1 MMIITC
7 PNCSKQFKI
16 DISLIPDEGRDV
28 QCGSCNNIWFYQ
40 FKNEDLSTPKLSE
53 EINNTVVDN
62 NPVKKKDENYS
73 KSKISSLENKDDLNN
88 EISKNEQKQ
97 IINKKNEKNEI
108 KFFPYLIVF
117 FISVI
122 AVIVLLDTIKTPLIG
137 IFPSLEIL
145 LFNLYETLQ
154 DIKLFIIDLI

>member
-1 MMIITC
+1 MIITC
-7 PNCSKQFKI
+7 PNCKKQFKI
-16 DISLIPDEGRDV
+16 DTSLIPDEGRDL
-28 QCGSCNNIWFYQ
+28 QCGLCNNIWFYQ
-40 FKNEDLSTPKLSE
+40 IQNENSSTLKLNE
-53 EINNTVVDN
+53 VINNTDVDN
-62 NPVKKKDENYS
+62 DLVKKDENNF
-73 KSKISSLENKDDLNN
+73 KNKIPSLENNDDLK
-88 EISKNEQKQ
+88 EISKKEQKQ

-154 DIKLFIIDLI
+154 DIKLFIIDLT

>member
-40 FKNEDLSTPKLSE
+40 IINENSSTLKLNE
-53 EINNTVVDN
+53 VINNT
-62 NPVKKKDENYS
+62 NPDIDLVKKNDEKYL
-73 KSKISSLENKDDLNN
+73 KPKLPSLENKDDLNN
-88 EISKNEQKQ
+88 EILKNKKKQ
-97 IINKKNEKNEI
+97 IINKEIKKNEI
-108 KFFPYLIVF
+108 KFFSYLIVL
-117 FISVI
+117 FISII
-122 AVIVLLDTIKTPLIG
+122 AVIILLDTLKTPLIG

>member
-1 MMIITC
+1 MIITC
-7 PNCSKQFKI
+7 PNCKKQFKI
-16 DISLIPDEGRDV
+16 DISLIPDEGRDL
-28 QCGSCNNIWFYQ
+28 QCGLCNNIWFYQ
-40 FKNEDLSTPKLSE
+40 IQNENSSTLKLNE
-53 EINNTVVDN
+53 VINNTDVDN
-62 NPVKKKDENYS
+62 DLVKKDENNF
-73 KSKISSLENKDDLNN
+73 KNKIPSLENNDDLK
-88 EISKNEQKQ
+88 EISKKEQKQ

-154 DIKLFIIDLI
+154 DIKLFIIDLT

>member
-16 DISLIPDEGRDV
+16 DTSLIPVDGRDV
-28 QCGSCNNIWFYQ
+28 QCGSCNNVWFYQ
-40 FKNEDLSTPKLSE
+40 IDNENSSTLKLNE
-53 EINNTVVDN
+53 EINNNENDIDLVG
-62 NPVKKKDENYS
+62 KKDEKYTES
-73 KSKISSLENKDDLNN
+73 EITALRDKDDLNN
-88 EISKNEQKQ
+88 KISKNKQEQ
-97 IINKKNEKNEI
+97 IINKKIEKKEN
-108 KFFPYLIVF
+108 KFFSYLIVF
-117 FISVI
+117 FISLI
-122 AVIVLLDTIKTPLIG
+122 AVIILLDTVKTPLIG